1 MQLPK
6 IEQVSRII
14 RKPELM
20 GIIGLSDVTI
30 WRLEKAGKFPKR
42 IRLGGNST
50 GWLANEIQQWIDQ
63 KAAERE

>member
-1 MQLPK
+1 MQLPE

-50 GWLANEIQQWIDQ
+50 GWLASEVQAWIDM